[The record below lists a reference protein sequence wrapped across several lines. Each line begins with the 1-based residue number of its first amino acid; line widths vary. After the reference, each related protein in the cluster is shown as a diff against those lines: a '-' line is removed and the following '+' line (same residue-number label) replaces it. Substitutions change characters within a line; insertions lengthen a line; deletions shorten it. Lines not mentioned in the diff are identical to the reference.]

1 MLGYR
6 LIEVKCRPAEAW
18 AELKETANRLAEV
31 LCEMV
36 TDAARDAERISGQ
49 RVSRIVI
56 RKGNFQIAAE
66 RNAPLTPTSVATW
79 PRIHVTHT
87 QERWGKSLPDRPPR
101 NGTDDPLWTNW
112 ALQSKQV
119 RDIVSALASIGAED
133 IQTAVDKALED

>member
-87 QERWGKSLPDRPPR
+87 EVSIPSSSGPR
-101 NGTDDPLWTNW
+101 SNINSTN
-112 ALQSKQV
+112 
-119 RDIVSALASIGAED
+119 
-133 IQTAVDKALED
+133 